1 MPTDS
6 RGRRAEA
13 GIWETERAGRDEW
26 ARSLWADRGSG
37 AVSVK

>member
-1 MPTDS
+1 MPKDS
-6 RGRRAEA
+6 RGGRAEA
-13 GIWETERAGRDEW
+13 GIRETERAGTDEW

>member
-13 GIWETERAGRDEW
+13 GKRETERAGTDEW
-26 ARSLWADRGSG
+26 TRSLWADRGSG
-37 AVSVK
+37 VVSVK